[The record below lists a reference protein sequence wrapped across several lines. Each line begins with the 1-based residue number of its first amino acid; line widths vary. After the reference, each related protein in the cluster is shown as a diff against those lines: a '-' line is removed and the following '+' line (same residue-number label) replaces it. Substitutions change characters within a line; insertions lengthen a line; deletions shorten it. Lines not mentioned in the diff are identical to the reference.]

1 MITREFKLKDF
12 DGPLD
17 LLLTLIGKAQI
28 DIRDIFVSEIT
39 DQYLEIVRN
48 APDINMDES
57 SDFLVMAATLL
68 EIKSRA
74 MLPRPAPPEEE
85 DPETELIRRL
95 EEYKQFKETAEEM
108 KSFEEAAKHVFTKL
122 PEEYPLPPQEYEL
135 TGLTLEGLTE
145 AFIRIWNRK
154 PATDD
159 NPESNHYAPRNIRR
173 DSHTVQECMLD
184 LMKAVKQKKRMRF
197 EEAFEG
203 AATKEAVVT
212 YFLAVLELLKL
223 GQMHIRQDNV
233 YGEIELI
240 WGRAKPR
247 EEEDLITA
255 AKNGLRPPRTKRPKK
270 AAEAAAGTSENEA
283 EVAAEAS
290 ADAAMIANGDPA
302 AEKTAE
308 PEASARTGVP
318 QTAAEDSAAA
328 PDGEKETGE

>member
-1 MITREFKLKDF
+1 MLTREFKLKDF

-39 DQYLEIVRN
+39 DQYLEIIRN
-48 APDINMDES
+48 EPDLNMEES

-95 EEYKQFKETAEEM
+95 EEYKQFKETAANM
-108 KSFEEAAKHVFTKL
+108 KQFEEAARNVFTKL

-145 AFIRIWNRK
+145 AFIRIWSRK
-154 PATDD
+154 PTLDD
-159 NPESNHYAPRNIRR
+159 DPASNHYAARNIRR

-184 LMKAVKQKKRMRF
+184 LLQTIRKKRRIRF
-197 EEAFEG
+197 EEAFQN
-203 AATKEAVVT
+203 APTREAVVT

-223 GQMHIRQDNV
+223 GQMHVKQTTV
-233 YGEIELI
+233 YGTIELYY
-240 WGRAKPR
+240 GKAKP
-247 EEEDLITA
+247 
-255 AKNGLRPPRTKRPKK
+255 K
-270 AAEAAAGTSENEA
+270 
-283 EVAAEAS
+283 
-290 ADAAMIANGDPA
+290 
-302 AEKTAE
+302 
-308 PEASARTGVP
+308 
-318 QTAAEDSAAA
+318 
-328 PDGEKETGE
+328 KETDLTTVEGKEAGS